1 MKTLYF
7 TNTGQIVFDEE
18 AKVAEPI
25 ESSREGISRIYLMKE
40 PMNIVYNRGDKQYS
54 ASAEEG
60 DVVII
65 FYENTFEYPVVVAKS
80 TEWAENI
87 RKYEEK
93 QQREKE
99 EWAKKHAEGC
109 TDCCGDCPPKC
120 DACSC

>member
-18 AKVAEPI
+18 AKVVEPI

-40 PMNIVYNRGDKQYS
+40 PMNIVYNKGDKQYS

-87 RKYEEK
+87 RKYEEI

-99 EWAKKHAEGC
+99 EWAKKRAEGC
-109 TDCCGDCPPKC
+109 TCCCEKC
-120 DACSC
+120 DECPC